1 MTGKGQAMDKNKILV
16 ALSGGVDS
24 SACAAMLRDQGYEV
38 AGVVL
43 RMSDAHDG
51 AVADAQVSADQIGIP
66 LHVWH
71 MEEDF
76 DREVAG
82 YFARSYAQGRTPNPC
97 VVCNPLV
104 KFKGLMAA
112 ADAYGFP
119 MVATGHYAG
128 LRRDGD
134 RVLLTAGENKAR
146 DQSYMLC
153 RLTQKELGRLHFPL
167 ARLPKDEVRRI
178 AEKAGLSCHDKP
190 DSQEICFIPDGDYAG
205 YIERRLGQTFPE
217 GEYIAPDGSVCGH
230 HRGIIHYTVGQ
241 RKKLGIAL
249 GKPVFI
255 RRIDPAENR
264 IYLAWGGDEYESQ
277 ITVSDLS
284 ETFPGAFDAART
296 GKMRCS
302 VKVRSRAAAAPCTVS
317 MIGEGRVS
325 VVFDAPER
333 APAAGQTAAF
343 YDGDVVLGG
352 GFID

>member
-1 MTGKGQAMDKNKILV
+1 MEKKKILV

-24 SACAAMLRDQGYEV
+24 SACTAMLRDAGFEV

-51 AVADAQVSADQIGIP
+51 AVADAQISADQLGIP
-66 LHVWH
+66 LFVWH
-71 MEEDF
+71 MEEEF

-82 YFARSYAQGRTPNPC
+82 YFARSYAEGKTPNPC

-112 ADAYGFP
+112 ADAYGFQ

-128 LRRDGD
+128 LRKDGE
-134 RVLLTAGENKAR
+134 RVLLTMGENKAR

-153 RLTQKELGRLHFPL
+153 RLTQKELTRLIFPL
-167 ARLPKDEVRRI
+167 SGLPKDEVRRI

-190 DSQEICFIPDGDYAG
+190 DSQEICFIPDGNYAG
-205 YIERRLGQTFPE
+205 YIEQRLGRSFPE
-217 GEYIAPDGSVCGH
+217 GEYISPEGKVCGH
-230 HRGIIHYTVGQ
+230 HSGIIHYTVGQ

-255 RRIDPAENR
+255 RRIDPVENR
-264 IYLAWGGDEYESQ
+264 IYLAWGGDEYESE
-277 ITVSDLS
+277 ITVSAMS
-284 ETFPGAFDAART
+284 ETFPGAFDAARI
-296 GKMRCS
+296 GEMRCS
-302 VKVRSRAAAAPCTVS
+302 VKVRSRAAAAPCTVRF
-317 MIGEGRVS
+317 IGENRVS
-325 VVFDAPER
+325 VVFDTPER
-333 APAAGQTAAF
+333 APAAGQAAAF
-343 YDGDVVLGG
+343 YGGDVVLGG

>member
-1 MTGKGQAMDKNKILV
+1 MEKKRILV

-24 SACAAMLRDQGYEV
+24 SACTAMLRDEGYEV

-51 AVADAQVSADQIGIP
+51 AVADAQTSADQLGIP
-66 LHVWH
+66 LYVWH
-71 MEEDF
+71 MEEEF

-82 YFARSYAQGRTPNPC
+82 YFARSYAEGRTPNPC

-104 KFKGLMAA
+104 KFKGLMTA
-112 ADAYGFP
+112 ADAYGFQ

-128 LRRDGD
+128 LRKDGE
-134 RVLLTAGENKAR
+134 RVLLTMGENKAR

-153 RLTQKELGRLHFPL
+153 RLTQKELTRLIFPL
-167 ARLPKDEVRRI
+167 SGLPKDEVRRI

-190 DSQEICFIPDGDYAG
+190 DSQEICFIPDGNYAG
-205 YIERRLGQTFPE
+205 YIEKRLGRTFPE
-217 GEYIAPDGSVCGH
+217 GEYVSPEGKVCGY

-255 RRIDPAENR
+255 RRIDPVENK
-264 IYLAWGGDEYESQ
+264 IYLAWGGDEYESE
-277 ITVSDLS
+277 ITVSAMS

-296 GKMRCS
+296 GEMRCS
-302 VKVRSRAAAAPCTVS
+302 VKVRSRAAAAPCTVRF
-317 MIGEGRVS
+317 IGEDSVS
-325 VVFDAPER
+325 VVFDTPER
-333 APAAGQTAAF
+333 APAAGQAAAF
-343 YDGDVVLGG
+343 YDSDVVLGG

>member
-1 MTGKGQAMDKNKILV
+1 MEKKRILV

-24 SACAAMLRDQGYEV
+24 SACTAMLRDEGYEV

-43 RMSDAHDG
+43 RMSNAHDG
-51 AVADAQVSADQIGIP
+51 AVADAQTSADQLGIP
-66 LHVWH
+66 LYVWH
-71 MEEDF
+71 MEEEF
-76 DREVAG
+76 DKEVAG
-82 YFARSYAQGRTPNPC
+82 YFARSYAEGRTPNPC

-112 ADAYGFP
+112 ADAYGFQ

-128 LRRDGD
+128 LRKDGE
-134 RVLLTAGENKAR
+134 RVLLTMGENKAR

-153 RLTQKELGRLHFPL
+153 RLTQKELTRLIFPL
-167 ARLPKDEVRRI
+167 SGLPKDEVRRI

-190 DSQEICFIPDGDYAG
+190 DSQEICFIPDGNYAG
-205 YIERRLGQTFPE
+205 YIEKRLGRTFPE
-217 GEYIAPDGSVCGH
+217 GEYVSPEGKVCGH

-255 RRIDPAENR
+255 RRIDPVENR
-264 IYLAWGGDEYESQ
+264 IYLAWGGDEYESE
-277 ITVSDLS
+277 ITVSAMS

-296 GKMRCS
+296 GEMRCS
-302 VKVRSRAAAAPCTVS
+302 VKVRSRAAAAPCPVRF
-317 MIGEGRVS
+317 IGEDSVS
-325 VVFDAPER
+325 VVFDTPER
-333 APAAGQTAAF
+333 APAAGQAAAF

>member
-1 MTGKGQAMDKNKILV
+1 MDNNKILV

-24 SACAAMLRDQGYEV
+24 SACAAMLRDAGYQV

-43 RMSDAHDG
+43 RMSDVHDG
-51 AVADAQVSADQIGIP
+51 AVADAQTSADQLGIP
-66 LHVWH
+66 LIVWH

-82 YFARSYAQGRTPNPC
+82 YFARSYAEGRTPNPC

-104 KFKGLMAA
+104 KFKGLMQA
-112 ADAYGFP
+112 ADANGFP
-119 MVATGHYAG
+119 TVATGHYAG
-128 LRRDGD
+128 LRKDGE
-134 RVLLTAGENKAR
+134 RVLLTMGESRAR

-153 RLTQKELGRLHFPL
+153 RLTQKELSRLCFPL
-167 ARLPKDEVRRI
+167 SHLPKDEVRRI

-190 DSQEICFIPDGDYAG
+190 DSQEICFIPDGNYAG
-205 YIERRLGQTFPE
+205 YIERRLGRSFPE
-217 GEYIAPDGSVCGH
+217 GEYIAPDGTVCGH

-249 GKPVFI
+249 GRPVFI

-264 IYLAWGGDEYESQ
+264 IYLAWGGDEYESE
-277 ITVSDLS
+277 ITVSALS
-284 ETFPGAFDAART
+284 ETFPGAFDQART
-296 GKMRCS
+296 GEMRCS
-302 VKVRSRAAAAPCTVS
+302 VKVRSRAAAAPCTVR
-317 MIGEGRVS
+317 MIGEDRVS
-325 VVFDAPER
+325 VVFDTPER

>member
-1 MTGKGQAMDKNKILV
+1 MEKKRILV

-24 SACAAMLRDQGYEV
+24 SACTAMLRDEGYEV

-51 AVADAQVSADQIGIP
+51 AVADAQTSADQLGIP
-66 LHVWH
+66 LYVWH
-71 MEEDF
+71 MEEEF
-76 DREVAG
+76 DKEVAG
-82 YFARSYAQGRTPNPC
+82 YFARSYAEGRTPNPC

-104 KFKGLMAA
+104 KFKGLMTA
-112 ADAYGFP
+112 ADAYGFQ

-128 LRRDGD
+128 LRKDGE
-134 RVLLTAGENKAR
+134 RVLLTMGENKAR

-153 RLTQKELGRLHFPL
+153 RLTQKELTRLVFPL
-167 ARLPKDEVRRI
+167 SGLPKDEVRRI

-190 DSQEICFIPDGDYAG
+190 DSQEICFIPDGNYAG
-205 YIERRLGQTFPE
+205 YIEKRLGRTFQE
-217 GEYIAPDGSVCGH
+217 GEYVSPEGKVCGH
-230 HRGIIHYTVGQ
+230 HHGIIHYTVGQ

-255 RRIDPAENR
+255 RRIDPVENK
-264 IYLAWGGDEYESQ
+264 IYLAWGGDEYESE
-277 ITVSDLS
+277 ITVSAMS

-296 GKMRCS
+296 GEMRCS
-302 VKVRSRAAAAPCTVS
+302 VKVRSRAAAAPCTVRF
-317 MIGEGRVS
+317 IGEDRVS
-325 VVFDAPER
+325 VVFDTPER
-333 APAAGQTAAF
+333 APAAGQAAAF